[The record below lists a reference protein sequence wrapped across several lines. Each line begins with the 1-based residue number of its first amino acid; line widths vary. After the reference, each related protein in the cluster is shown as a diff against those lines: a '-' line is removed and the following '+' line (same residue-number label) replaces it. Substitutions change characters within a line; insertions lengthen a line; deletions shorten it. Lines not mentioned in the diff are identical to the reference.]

1 MDYGPGR
8 ENGAIYIFSVRNG
21 WFKSVDEICPLSL
34 SLLHLLHP
42 RMHLWMIFKFSLL
55 GDLILIG
62 IEQDVNL
69 EVGSDSVPQCCVNL
83 LILGPFQAPIAALSL
98 KYINHP
104 AIILFYAPLYTEG
117 DDFPLISCII
127 TRISVR
133 APLLPYVC
141 LRTDQGGRLPANVC
155 LFGCFFYLSSL
166 PCPPCL
172 SSFQHR
178 LRPWS

>member
-1 MDYGPGR
+1 MVQY
-8 ENGAIYIFSVRNG
+8 IYLVSG
-21 WFKSVDEICPLSL
+21 MVDLKVLMKFALSL

-127 TRISVR
+127 TRISVQA
-133 APLLPYVC
+133 APLLPKVC
-141 LRTDQGGRLPANVC
+141 QKTEGGGAPPSLSIWVLFLSLFSSLSTC
-155 LFGCFFYLSSL
+155 LFLF
-166 PCPPCL
+166 PT
-172 SSFQHR
+172 
-178 LRPWS
+178 